1 MNKQEEPIG
10 GFFELEITSGNNFY
24 HKNALALTNGRACM
38 HLIVKKIESNKI
50 YVPYYTCNALFDPLI
65 INNIPYEFY
74 SINENLE
81 PLNLPH
87 LKEQEYFLY
96 VNYFGMK
103 NKTVKYLIDTYHDN
117 LILDNTHDF
126 FHSQGYDKIWFFTSA
141 RKYFGVPD
149 GAYLYSPK
157 EVTDRYERFTD
168 ISINH
173 SVNRLI
179 GKQELSYNQFLKYEE
194 SLNSE
199 IKSISKLSEKLLSNV
214 DYEKVK
220 NIRKEN
226 FEFFMGHLEEFNQL
240 HIDYN
245 ADLTPFCYPFLPNF
259 YIDKNI
265 FYKNKYYIPSYW
277 LDTTERGIEGFET
290 EKYLSRNLLPLPI
303 DHRYNK
309 DDLKGLLIL
318 LLKILNG

>member
-1 MNKQEEPIG
+1 MNKREEPIG
-10 GFFELEITSGNNFY
+10 GFFELEIPSGNNFY

-38 HLIVKKIESNKI
+38 HLIIKKIRPKKV
-50 YVPYYTCNALFDPLI
+50 YVPYYTCNALFDPLT
-65 INNIPYEFY
+65 INNIPYDFY

-81 PLNLPH
+81 PLELPY
-87 LKEQEYFLY
+87 LREREYFLY

-103 NKTVKYLIDTYHDN
+103 NKTVEYLIDTYHDH

-126 FHSQGYDKIWFFTSA
+126 FNNTGYNTIWFFTSA

-149 GAYLYSPK
+149 GAYLYSPI
-157 EVTDRYERFTD
+157 DLSGRYERFAD

-179 GKQELSYNQFLKYEE
+179 GKQELSHKQFLKYEE

-226 FEFFMGHLEEFNQL
+226 FEFFMDRLDEFNKL
-240 HIDYN
+240 RVDYN
-245 ADLTPFCYPFLPNF
+245 ADLTPFCYPFMPNF
-259 YIDKNI
+259 YINKNI
-265 FYKNKYYIPSYW
+265 FYENKYYIPSYW
-277 LDTTERGIEGFET
+277 LDTIERDREGFEF
-290 EKYLSRNLLPLPI
+290 EKKLSKNLLPLPI

-309 DDLKGLLIL
+309 DDLKRLLTL
-318 LLKILNG
+318 LLKMLGG